1 VTALLDRIVS
11 GGQTGVDR
19 GALDAAIE
27 AGIAHGGWCPRE
39 RRAEDGRIPD
49 RYRLT
54 EVEAHDYV
62 VRTERNV
69 VDSDATLVLAVG
81 QPRNGTALTC
91 RLARQHRKPCL
102 IVDLDRPVAP
112 EEVRTWI
119 AAEGV
124 RVLNVA
130 GPRESS
136 HPGVQERA
144 AGFMRRVLACAR
156 EE

>member
-1 VTALLDRIVS
+1 MTALLVRIVS

-27 AGIAHGGWCPRE
+27 AGVAHGGWCPRD
-39 RRAEDGRIPD
+39 RRAEDGRVPE

-54 EVEAHDYV
+54 EVEAHDYA

-81 QPRNGTALTC
+81 RPRDGTALTC
-91 RLARQHRKPCL
+91 RLAREHGKPCL
-102 IVDLDRPVAP
+102 VVDLEHPVAP
-112 EEVRTWI
+112 EEVRGWI
-119 AAEGV
+119 AAAGV

-136 HPGVQERA
+136 YPGVQERA
-144 AGFMRRVLACAR
+144 ADFMRRVLGGT
-156 EE
+156 